1 MITKVIV
8 IILVCLK
15 FDFIHPLP
23 DIIRIGKEEM
33 MMKKNFFFY
42 VNGVSE

>member
-33 MMKKNFFFY
+33 MKKKIFFLCEW
-42 VNGVSE
+42 SE